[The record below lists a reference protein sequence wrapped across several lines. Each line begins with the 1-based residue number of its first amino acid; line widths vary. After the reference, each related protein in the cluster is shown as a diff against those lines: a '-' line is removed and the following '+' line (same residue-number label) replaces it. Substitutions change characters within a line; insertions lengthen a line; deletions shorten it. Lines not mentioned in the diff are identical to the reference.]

1 MVAVPRL
8 RTAPE
13 PLESGDRLTLAEFE
27 RRYEAHPEIK
37 KAELIDGV
45 VFVASPVS
53 SHHGEPHL
61 DMAAWLG
68 VYRAAHPGVVGG
80 DNTSMRRRPRTMVQP
95 DLYLRRVDGTAILS
109 EEGYLESGPELVAE
123 ISNTTASYDLHSKME
138 VYRRA
143 GVQEYIVWRVYD
155 RAIDW
160 FELKDGRYARIEPD
174 ERGVIESRVFPGLRL
189 AVGKMLAGDLAG
201 VLEEQRGREGGG

>member
-1 MVAVPRL
+1 MVAL
-8 RTAPE
+8 RQLATATP
-13 PLESGDRLTLAEFE
+13 PLETGDQLTLEEFE

-53 SHHGEPHL
+53 SQHGEPHL
-61 DMAAWLG
+61 DLATWLG
-68 VYRAAHPGVVGG
+68 FYRASHPGIRAG
-80 DNTSMRRRPRTMVQP
+80 DNTSMRRRPRSMVQP
-95 DLYLRRVDGTAILS
+95 DLYLRRIEGTATLS

-160 FELKDGRYARIEPD
+160 FELKDGRYERLYPD
-174 ERGVIESRVFPGLRL
+174 ESGVIESHVFPGLRL
-189 AVGKMLAGDLAG
+189 DVEKMLAGDLAA
-201 VLEEQRGREGGG
+201 VLAEQQREPAE